1 MRYAYDHDLIA
12 EPRLPRIAVAAP
24 A

>member
-12 EPRLPRIAVAAP
+12 EPRLPQIAVAAS

>member
-1 MRYAYDHDLIA
+1 MRYAYDPDRIA
-12 EPRLPRIAVAAP
+12 EPRLPQIAVAAS

>member
-12 EPRLPRIAVAAP
+12 EPWLARIAVAAS